1 MKGVTIL
8 VCAATVFSFLA
19 DRFGATRSVK
29 WALFFNA
36 IIYAC
41 HPFAA
46 LAQSTSRAGTWA
58 LISIFAVG
66 RGCMGPV
73 VMGGVSLI
81 LNNSSPRD
89 QLGAVNG
96 FAMSVASAFKAVGT
110 SLGASLYAY
119 GLDRAPSG
127 GVGVL
132 AVFGGVG
139 AALGVTALVACRYM
153 GEEYDTPLD

>member
-46 LAQSTSRAGTWA
+46 LAQSKSRAGTWA

-96 FAMSVASAFKAVGT
+96 FAGT
-110 SLGASLYAY
+110 FSNLA
-119 GLDRAPSG
+119 RAG
-127 GVGVL
+127 G
-132 AVFGGVG
+132 GGTNR
-139 AALGVTALVACRYM
+139 LFIQRRRFFY
-153 GEEYDTPLD
+153 